1 MILRNLQLNEND
13 RRELNTYIFDRIRK
27 RPRSNSL
34 TLNQISTS
42 HDDCDCEERQ
52 DSPSC
57 KGLNCDFLMGSN
69 HIKLEELVIER
80 CSLDLEGARVLERA
94 LQSES
99 DDSAISTLK
108 SLKMLNLSVWDD
120 TLECSEI
127 WTPVLRG
134 LVAAGDCLESLE
146 FRKIA
151 FEGMQSKFFSS
162 LGQCQNLKTLKLNDC
177 CIFTEDVVE
186 LANALALLSDTLESL
201 DLSKNHIDGKGL
213 KILLQSL
220 AHHKRLKRLVLSD
233 NPLGD
238 DGAVHLTNFLSQQPN
253 DGLESLLL
261 VECDLWSAG
270 CHTLA
275 HGLQD
280 FSSLRQLVLGGEW
293 EDHLEA
299 LAKSLR
305 TNVVLKDLL
314 VVSQQQTWEEP
325 LSETMQEIQFYL
337 NLNRGHRKI
346 SIDENLSFKLWPQIL
361 GTKQRSSARNPR
373 SSTDLWYH
381 LLRRRPELVATEWN

>member
-13 RRELNTYIFDRIRK
+13 RRELKTKIFDRK

-42 HDDCDCEERQ
+42 HDNCGCEERQ
-52 DSPSC
+52 ESPCS
-57 KGLNCDFLMGSN
+57 GLNCDFLMGAN
-69 HIKLEELVIER
+69 PIPLEELVIER

-94 LQSES
+94 LQAEA

-108 SLKMLNLSVWDD
+108 SLKMLDLSVWDNNLD
-120 TLECSEI
+120 DSEI
-127 WTPVLRG
+127 WSLVLQG
-134 LVAAGDCLESLE
+134 LVAAGGCLESLE

-151 FEGMQSKFFSS
+151 FGSVQSKFFSS

-177 CIFTEDVVE
+177 CIFSEDVVE
-186 LANALALLSDTLESL
+186 LASALALLSDTLESL

-213 KILLQSL
+213 EILLQSL
-220 AHHKRLKRLVLSD
+220 AHHKRLKRLVLSE
-233 NPLGD
+233 NPIGD
-238 DGAVHLTNFLSQQPN
+238 DGAVHLTNFLLQQPQ

-261 VECDLWSAG
+261 VGCDLWSAG
-270 CHTLA
+270 CNTLA
-275 HGLQD
+275 NGLQD

-293 EDHLEA
+293 EDHLDA

-314 VVSQQQTWEEP
+314 VVSQQQQTWEC
-325 LSETMQEIQFYL
+325 SETMQEIKFYL
-337 NLNRGHRKI
+337 GLNRGHRKI

-361 GTKQRSSARNPR
+361 GTNKRSNYGRNPR
-373 SSTDLWYH
+373 ASADLWYH

>member
-42 HDDCDCEERQ
+42 HDNDCDCEERQ
-52 DSPSC
+52 ESPC
-57 KGLNCDFLMGSN
+57 RGLNCDFLMGSN
-69 HIKLEELVIER
+69 HIKLQELVIER
-80 CSLDLEGARVLERA
+80 CSLDLQGAKVLEKA

-99 DDSAISTLK
+99 NNDSAISTLK
-108 SLKMLNLSVWDD
+108 SLKMLDLSVWDD
-120 TLECSEI
+120 NTMECSQI

-134 LVAAGDCLESLE
+134 LVAAGGCLESLE
-146 FRKIA
+146 FRNIA

-162 LGQCQNLKTLKLNDC
+162 LGQCRNLKTLKLTDC
-177 CIFTEDVVE
+177 GIFSEDVVD
-186 LANALALLSDTLESL
+186 LANAIALLSDTLESL
-201 DLSKNHIDGKGL
+201 DLSKNHIDGRGL
-213 KILLQSL
+213 EILLQRL
-220 AHHKRLKRLVLSD
+220 AHHKKLERLVLLD

-238 DGAVHLTNFLSQQPN
+238 DGAVHLTNFLSRQPQ
-253 DGLESLLL
+253 DGLETLLL
-261 VECDLWSAG
+261 VDCDLWSAG
-270 CHTLA
+270 CDTLA
-275 HGLQD
+275 NGLQD

-305 TNVVLKDLL
+305 TNVVLTDLL
-314 VVSQQQTWEEP
+314 VVSQP

-337 NLNRGHRKI
+337 GLNKGHRKI
-346 SIDENLSFKLWPQIL
+346 SIDESLSFKLWPRIL
-361 GTKQRSSARNPR
+361 GHARNPR
-373 SSTDLWYH
+373 CSADLWYH